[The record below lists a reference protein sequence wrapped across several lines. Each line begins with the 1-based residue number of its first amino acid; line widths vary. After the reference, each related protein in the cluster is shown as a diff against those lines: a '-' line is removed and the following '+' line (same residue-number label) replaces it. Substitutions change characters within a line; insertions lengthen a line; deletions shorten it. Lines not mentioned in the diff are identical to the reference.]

1 MNKKLLSLLLTGA
14 LAASTSIAFAEENVP
29 AEDEIMLITEE
40 ATEEISAE
48 EAAEEEAAALS
59 AYVTFTGTVT
69 KIEEELVTLK
79 GENDEEFFYN
89 KSALQLTI
97 DKNGDMC
104 EIAVGDAVTLY
115 VNGNTPMVLSY
126 PANYAPTVVVKES
139 EIEKA
144 INVDTYVKGEAEG
157 SYVNSAESLVI
168 NVGEETEI
176 IKLSREMFDRNLDGC
191 DLIVIYTTSTFSIP
205 AQTSPEKVIVL
216 NKQIEAPVEV
226 VEVPVTK
233 VLVNGTDIE
242 YDPSNGV
249 ENMLPVRK
257 VAEALGF
264 TVEWNGEIRQVLL
277 NSGKYSFIID
287 ENSYIAGRSMP
298 VQLESAP
305 VLHNDTTFVPQT
317 FFTEVLGAVA
327 EAVDGILNINAAE

>member
-14 LAASTSIAFAEENVP
+14 LAASTSIAFAEEVVP
-29 AEDEIMLITEE
+29 GEYDTMLI
-40 ATEEISAE
+40 TEEISAE
-48 EAAEEEAAALS
+48 EIATEETVTEEAVAAP

-69 KIEEELVTLK
+69 AVEEELVTLK
-79 GENDEEFFYN
+79 NENDEEFFYN

-97 DKNGDMC
+97 DKNGEMC

-115 VNGNTPMVLSY
+115 VNGNTPMILSY

-139 EIEKA
+139 DIEMA
-144 INVDTYVKGEAEG
+144 INVDTYAKGEAEG
-157 SYVNSAESLVI
+157 SYVNAAGSLII
-168 NVGEETEI
+168 NVAEETPI
-176 IKLSREMFDRNLDGC
+176 IKLSREMFDGNLDGC
-191 DLIVIYTTSTFSIP
+191 DLIVLYTTSTFSIP
-205 AQTSPEKVIVL
+205 AQTSPEKIIVL
-216 NKQIEAPVEV
+216 NKQTEAPEEV
-226 VEVPVTK
+226 VETPVTK
-233 VLVNGTDIE
+233 VVVNGTDIE

-264 TVEWNGEIRQVLL
+264 TVEWNGEIKQVLL

-287 ENSYIAGRSMP
+287 ENSYVAGRAMP

-305 VLHNDTTFVPQT
+305 VLHNDTTFVPHS
-317 FFTEVLGAVA
+317 FFTDVLGATSAVA
-327 EAVDGILNINAAE
+327 EGVLTIGIN